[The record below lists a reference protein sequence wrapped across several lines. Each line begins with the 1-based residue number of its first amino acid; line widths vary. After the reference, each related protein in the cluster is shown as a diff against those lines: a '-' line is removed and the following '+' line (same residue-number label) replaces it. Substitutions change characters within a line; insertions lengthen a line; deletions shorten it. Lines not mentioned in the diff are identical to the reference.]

1 MSPDPRKPTKAER
14 QSDARARSRAMR
26 EQRERAE
33 KRRRA
38 ALVTIAGLVAAAV
51 VAVVVV
57 AIASG
62 GEDDAPQAVPAS
74 FSESGGYTTG
84 DADAPVSVSIYQDY
98 QCPFCAQFEAA
109 NSDFIEQA
117 REAGDIS
124 VTYYPLDLLRRLG
137 DYSARAAS
145 AAVCVAEE
153 APEQFGAFNDALYEN
168 QPQEGAG
175 GLTDRQIAA
184 VASDAGVPDDVD
196 ACITSGRYTDWV
208 SQVTDDRDERVQGT
222 PTVLVDD
229 QVLPNPDQFQAAVEQ
244 ALAGGGATGGATD
257 GATAGTATS

>member
-1 MSPDPRKPTKAER
+1 MSPDPRKPSKSAR
-14 QSDARARSRAMR
+14 QADARARARALR

-33 KRRRA
+33 RRKRLGLITA
-38 ALVTIAGLVAAAV
+38 AGIAAAAV

-57 AIASG
+57 AVTAG
-62 GEDDAPQAVPAS
+62 GDDDVPQAVPAS
-74 FSESGGYTTG
+74 FSEAGGFTTG

-98 QCPFCAQFEAA
+98 QCPFCAEFEAA
-109 NSDFIEQA
+109 TTDFVDER
-117 REAGDIS
+117 REAGDIA

-153 APEQFGAFNDALYEN
+153 APEQFSAFNDALFEN

-175 GLTDRQIAA
+175 GLDDEQIAA
-184 VASDAGVPDDVD
+184 VAAGAGVPEDVEG
-196 ACITSGRYTDWV
+196 CITSGRYTDWV
-208 SQVTDDRDERVQGT
+208 TLVTDERDERVEGT

-229 QVLPNPDQFQAAVEQ
+229 EVVPADQFQAAVEG
-244 ALAGGGATGGATD
+244 ALAGAP
-257 GATAGTATS
+257 TS

>member
-1 MSPDPRKPTKAER
+1 MSPDPRKPTKADR
-14 QSDARARSRAMR
+14 QADARSRARVLR

-33 KRRRA
+33 RRRRA
-38 ALVTIAGLVAAAV
+38 GLVTAAALVAVAV

-57 AIASG
+57 AIVSG
-62 GEDDAPQAVPAS
+62 TEDEAPQAVPPS

-84 DADAPVSVSIYQDY
+84 DPDAPVAVSVYQDY

-109 NSDFIEQA
+109 NTDFVDER
-117 REAGDIS
+117 REAGDIA

-145 AAVCVAEE
+145 AAACVAEE

-168 QPQEGAG
+168 QPQEGSG
-175 GLTDRQIAA
+175 GLTDEQIAA
-184 VASDAGVPDDVD
+184 VAADAGVPDEVEG
-196 ACITSGRYTDWV
+196 CITSGRYTEWV
-208 SQVTDDRDERVQGT
+208 SRITDDVDERVQGT

-229 QVLPNPDQFQAAVEQ
+229 EVVPVDQFQAAVEQ
-244 ALAGGGATGGATD
+244 ALEAAPA
-257 GATAGTATS
+257 S